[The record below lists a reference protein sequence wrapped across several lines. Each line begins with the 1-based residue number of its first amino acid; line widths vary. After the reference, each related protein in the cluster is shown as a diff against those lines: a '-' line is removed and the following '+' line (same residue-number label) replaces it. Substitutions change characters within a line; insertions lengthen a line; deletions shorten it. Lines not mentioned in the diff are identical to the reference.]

1 MHRIDLMIAA
11 VQEMLPQRSS
21 DPLSVITGLDEKT
34 ADVPAILIGG
44 DRPSQLITRI
54 VSPKIPEKR

>member
-34 ADVPAILIGG
+34 ADVAAIVPLSSSPA
-44 DRPSQLITRI
+44 
-54 VSPKIPEKR
+54 